1 MPRFLPWFLL
11 LLLLLLLPGPAGR
24 LLLDLLGGLTLTLL
38 LFPLLAGGAA
48 LVGWQVMKRRMRT
61 CPSCGVVSFGQPV
74 CPACGTLLDSDPV
87 QKPDGGRTWSSDQPE
102 IDVRNVTINV
112 QAVDVDASE
121 ASNSEAEPGGSPPS

>member
-11 LLLLLLLPGPAGR
+11 LLALLLLPGPAGR

-48 LVGWQVMKRRMRT
+48 LIGWQVLKRRMRT
-61 CPSCGVVSFGQPV
+61 CPSCGVASIGQPV
-74 CPACGTLLDSDPV
+74 CPACGTLFDSDAGQAPE
-87 QKPDGGRTWSSDQPE
+87 DGRGWSTEPPE

-112 QAVDVDASE
+112 KAVDVEASDAS
-121 ASNSEAEPGGSPPS
+121 STMSDPGGSQPS